1 MWSNRIHSANCI
13 RIRNLY
19 THQNVLNCFMLNHRN
34 RTEPLARFGILFC
47 SFHSLTAYS
56 SFSFSFSLS
65 AHGTTKKFPI
75 SGYRFLPWKTSNVKS
90 PTGVW
95 TFSTIY
101 IIFDIVIF
109 PLSNPNAF
117 VFTFDVLV
125 WSEFSIFFFISLW
138 LWAQDK
144 HEICIFSTYLF
155 AFQHF
160 SFLSWN
166 SVFGTWQKCGFDCVT
181 FLFNVWSAFL
191 ENSYSIIDLEW
202 KWTFAENFPSVKIM
216 NNCAWCAGSYFFI
229 FLP

>member
-1 MWSNRIHSANCI
+1 
-13 RIRNLY
+13 
-19 THQNVLNCFMLNHRN
+19 MLNHRN

-125 WSEFSIFFFISLW
+125 WSEFSIFFFSFHSDCELKISTKYAFFPLTSS
-138 LWAQDK
+138 L
-144 HEICIFSTYLF
+144 FSI
-155 AFQHF
+155 
-160 SFLSWN
+160 
-166 SVFGTWQKCGFDCVT
+166 
-181 FLFNVWSAFL
+181 FLFFLGIRFLALDKNVD
-191 ENSYSIIDLEW
+191 SI
-202 KWTFAENFPSVKIM
+202 A
-216 NNCAWCAGSYFFI
+216 
-229 FLP
+229 